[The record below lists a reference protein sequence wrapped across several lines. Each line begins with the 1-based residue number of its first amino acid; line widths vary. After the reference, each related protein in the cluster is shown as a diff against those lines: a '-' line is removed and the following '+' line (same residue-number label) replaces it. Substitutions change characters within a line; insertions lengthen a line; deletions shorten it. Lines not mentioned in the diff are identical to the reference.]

1 MFGFSVT
8 ASFVDA
14 KAPKL
19 SVKPPKPSSGAVSW
33 TSCLVFE
40 MFGSRISTALVAGTA
55 SSAAYYPNSWL

>member
-19 SVKPPKPSSGAVSW
+19 SEKPPKPSSGAVNW
-33 TSCLVFE
+33 GSCLIFG
-40 MFGSRISTALVAGTA
+40 MFGSKMSAVLVAGTL
-55 SSAAYYPNSWL
+55 SSASYFPNSWL